1 MRLSQWLIRKSRSWM
16 FSWQMNLG
24 TIGSSFGDG
33 HTLKYFHFTGDFLT
47 LSQRDC
53 QLIHP
58 NYPLRFLKWSQNGQL
73 CTAQYCIL
81 IRTSNLA
88 SAYFHSHVSSPEDF
102 CSQAIVCHFPMINA
116 VITQTG
122 LIYEEIYMPAEAC
135 VSSSAWEMEWELPP
149 AQPEELVFA
158 QQGWRLL
165 AAKGDFFTVGGGV
178 VEAQLLVNRSF
189 DYLLPR

>member
-1 MRLSQWLIRKSRSWM
+1 MVIHSSISISQVISSHYLREIA
-16 FSWQMNLG
+16 
-24 TIGSSFGDG
+24 SSF
-33 HTLKYFHFTGDFLT
+33 T
-47 LSQRDC
+47 
-53 QLIHP
+53 P
-58 NYPLRFLKWSQNGQL
+58 NYPLRFLKRSQNGQL
-73 CTAQYCIL
+73 CTAQYCLL

-88 SAYFHSHVSSPEDF
+88 SAYFHSHVSSPEAF

-158 QQGWRLL
+158 QLGWRLL
-165 AAKGDFFTVGGGV
+165 AAKGDFFLQLVGV
-178 VEAQLLVNRSF
+178 LLKHNYWWTEASTTCSPGSCSPAER
-189 DYLLPR
+189 